1 MITLSLATQIHHRVA
16 ALSGGDVGIRDEG
29 LLLGALAAPYQ
40 TFGGCELYPTPLDK
54 AVRLGSSVI
63 RNHPFVDGNKR
74 TGVVLMLTLL
84 RALGVKPA
92 LTNADVVKIGL
103 GVASGEMSDAEL
115 HAFLA
120 SKIDRS

>member
-1 MITLSLATQIHHRVA
+1 MIDLNLALEIHHRVA
-16 ALSGGDVGIRDEG
+16 EISGGDVGVRDEG

-84 RALGVKPA
+84 RALGVKPT
-92 LTNADVVKIGL
+92 LTNDDVVKIGL
-103 GVASGEMSDAEL
+103 GLASGEMTDGEL
-115 HAFLA
+115 HELLA
-120 SKIDRS
+120 SKI